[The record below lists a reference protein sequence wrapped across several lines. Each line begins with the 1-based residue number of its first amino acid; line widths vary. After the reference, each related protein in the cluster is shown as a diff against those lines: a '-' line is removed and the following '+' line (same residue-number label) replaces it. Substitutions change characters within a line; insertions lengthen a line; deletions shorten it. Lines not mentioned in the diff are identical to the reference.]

1 VDARTPPTI
10 CRLPRFTPSPTF
22 GRSSESPR
30 STRYPTGVSRNPKGR
45 PKRKGEGLPTRLQIR
60 TLICFGLDPY
70 PVQTNVPNNYDLNI
84 IPLAVQEAE
93 AIGIPQ
99 KDLIPV
105 YVPPVS
111 TFEIHQRNSSIRS
124 RKAAMAISSN
134 PLRSTIQ
141 SGQTGRVSRTTET
154 LAISVG

>member
-1 VDARTPPTI
+1 
-10 CRLPRFTPSPTF
+10 
-22 GRSSESPR
+22 
-30 STRYPTGVSRNPKGR
+30 
-45 PKRKGEGLPTRLQIR
+45 
-60 TLICFGLDPY
+60 
-70 PVQTNVPNNYDLNI
+70 VPNNYDLNI

-134 PLRSTIQ
+134 PLRSTRK
-141 SGQTGRVSRTTET
+141 SAQTDV
-154 LAISVG
+154 ISYATG